1 MCYKVTF
8 LSSYCFP
15 QKCLF
20 IPFMCV
26 CDGVSVPRKPLCQE
40 KVREKW
46 KDVHTE
52 RRLRQAD
59 CRMQADQRG
68 HWNGAADG
76 AEAGSGCLR
85 GSRLSC
91 GNKQNP
97 NFLIMQDQCRSGRC
111 LPNNDLDPGSL
122 CYVVPLLRIPHFL
135 SPQFHPFSIG

>member
-1 MCYKVTF
+1 MGLQMGPKQAV
-8 LSSYCFP
+8 
-15 QKCLF
+15 
-20 IPFMCV
+20 
-26 CDGVSVPRKPLCQE
+26 GVF
-40 KVREKW
+40 
-46 KDVHTE
+46 
-52 RRLRQAD
+52 
-59 CRMQADQRG
+59 G
-68 HWNGAADG
+68 
-76 AEAGSGCLR
+76 